1 MPYKFGEFVSQYVD
15 PQSIKIS
22 ELLQNRFME
31 NFKSHDQLALAVDQ
45 MQAALPFENDLAK
58 KKELQA
64 HLDETLSK
72 LTDRGD
78 FENLGFV
85 IHKEAKDFGRKYAPI
100 KQNYDLYQS
109 AMQDLQKRAT
119 SKENGINPEQLK
131 YAPGW
136 MLGDYKGFETDPET
150 GRLKEGTMFT
160 PKVVYSDP
168 KIMDRIKDRLS
179 ILVKHDYKVE
189 NVKVGQGEDG
199 KFKISSGSQ
208 IIEVKQTD
216 VDKVIQAVLEE
227 SDVKAYVNQLA
238 EMKTYAVTS
247 SQDPTEALMGQAQSY
262 QNAIDQANAKL
273 AEGTLS
279 SKDKQQL
286 KDLIVGYQS
295 TIEEIKSAAS
305 DPNKATAYLQTKIAD
320 EIVQP
325 VKDYASLAAYRDV
338 TWKKY
343 DVAYDEVW
351 RSRLDAEIAAGPKL
365 EGQTITTADK
375 LGGATV
381 DEKLATIQSN
391 MALADRLDQEA
402 NASGLAQDIVDQKRA
417 QASSLRIDANRMQQ
431 FIKQA
436 TDMSISVNDIE
447 KKDPTLIGLIKEMT
461 PNATSGD
468 IAIAMHRIFD
478 NPLDQDYQDYQNK
491 FDRKYGFGALD
502 AHLRR
507 YYGADATNSY
517 GSNNEGII
525 SYMPNGAGWDAF
537 KNSGDVPGNNMPVAV
552 NRGLGLRAINST
564 FDFTKNSDVS
574 AKFVELKTSSVTQYG
589 LLPGLTKQ
597 ESIDATK
604 AAKAYFPGWA
614 IPESISVQGLNG
626 EIIQGSAL
634 AGYKV
639 GTYGYI
645 SDLGKWELQLIP
657 PAATGAASNNKLAPR
672 TVLLDAN
679 QINSPELK
687 RYTSSPRMKMANL
700 IKGHDFGVKGQ
711 QNNIELLIAGD
722 RTKKITIRVIS
733 EGNGDPLLQALDDN
747 GKITSIDAAGKVT
760 TFHSDSP
767 DFLDLIDSGI
777 VEIP

>member
-1 MPYKFGEFVSQYVD
+1 
-15 PQSIKIS
+15 
-22 ELLQNRFME
+22 ME
-31 NFKSHDQLALAVDQ
+31 NFKSHDQLAMAVDQ
-45 MQAALPFENDLAK
+45 MQAAIPFENDLAK

-100 KQNYDLYQS
+100 KQNYDLYQG
-109 AMQDLQKRAT
+109 AMQDLQKRAA
-119 SKENGINPEQLK
+119 SKENGINAEQLK

-150 GRLKEGTMFT
+150 GRLKEGTMFS
-160 PKVVYSDP
+160 PKTVYSDP

-208 IIEVKQTD
+208 VIEVRQED
-216 VDKVIQAVLEE
+216 VDKVIQTVLEE
-227 SDVKAYVNQLA
+227 PDVKAYVSQLA
-238 EMKTYAVTS
+238 EMKAFAVTNG
-247 SQDPTEALMGQAQSY
+247 QDPKEALMGQAQSY

-273 AEGTLS
+273 AEGNLS

-295 TIEEIKSAAS
+295 TIEEIKSAAT
-305 DPNKATAYLQTKIAD
+305 DPNKANAYLQTKIAD

-325 VKDYASLAAYRDV
+325 VKEYASLAAYRDV

-351 RSRLDAEIAAGPKL
+351 KSRMDAELALGPKM

-381 DEKLATIQSN
+381 EEKLATIQSN
-391 MALADRLDQEA
+391 NALADRLEKES
-402 NASGLAQDIVDQKRA
+402 NAPGLAQDIVEQKRA
-417 QASSLRIDANRMQQ
+417 QASSLRIDARRMES

-436 TDMSISVNDIE
+436 TDMSVSVNDIE
-447 KKDPTLIGLIKEMT
+447 KLDPTLVGFIKGLL
-461 PNATSGD
+461 PNATAGD
-468 IAIAMHRIFD
+468 IAIAMHRTFD
-478 NPLDQDYQDYQNK
+478 NPLDQDYQSFQDK
-491 FDRKYGFGALD
+491 FDRRYGFGALD

-507 YYGADATNSY
+507 YYGADATRSY
-517 GSNNEGII
+517 GENNEGII
-525 SYMPNGAGWDAF
+525 TYIPNGAGWDAF
-537 KNSGDVPGNNMPVAV
+537 KNTGQVPNNNMPLAV
-552 NRGLGLRAINST
+552 NRGLGLSGINRT
-564 FDFTKNSDVS
+564 FDFTRNSDVN
-574 AKFVELKTSSVTQYG
+574 AKFKELKTSSVTQYG
-589 LLPGLTKQ
+589 LLPGLTKD
-597 ESIDATK
+597 ESIAATK
-604 AAKAYFPGWA
+604 AAKAFFPGWA
-614 IPESISVQGLNG
+614 IPENVSVQGLDG
-626 EIIQGSAL
+626 AVIQGSAL

-639 GTYGYI
+639 GTYGYV
-645 SDLGKWELQLIP
+645 SDLGKWELQLLPPEGTGSNKPIP
-657 PAATGAASNNKLAPR
+657 K

-711 QNNIELLIAGD
+711 QNNINLLIAGD
-722 RTKKITIRVIS
+722 RSKKITIRVIS
-733 EGNGDPLLQALDDN
+733 EGGGDPLLQALDNN
-747 GKITSIDAAGKVT
+747 GNLTAIDAAGKVT
-760 TFHSDSP
+760 TFHPDSP